1 MLMYDY
7 GTSSFLLQNTE
18 EIVTDL
24 FVELERHYDERKN
37 GNAGPSYFMSCYLF
51 SVYSENIEEVL
62 K

>member
-18 EIVTDL
+18 EIVADL

-37 GNAGPSYFMSCYLF
+37 GNSGPSYFISCYLF
-51 SVYSENIEEVL
+51 SVYN
-62 K
+62 